1 MRRRVALIVL
11 LGSVLSA
18 AAYAQLRDKAPPAS
32 GGFYRVT
39 HWPDHTG
46 PDESYVKEVEEYL
59 NKMAAEG
66 WRFHSDFVGQNA
78 KMMLFERA
86 SSQRP

>member
-1 MRRRVALIVL
+1 MRRRSALVVL
-11 LGSVLSA
+11 AASVLSV
-18 AAYAQLRDKAPPAS
+18 AAYAQLRDKTPSA
-32 GGFYRVT
+32 GGGVYRVT

-46 PDESYVKEVEEYL
+46 PDESYVKEVEEHL

-66 WRFHSDFVGQNA
+66 WRFHSDFVGQNV

-86 SSQRP
+86 TSQRP